1 MTDIKMSDAFDLPV
15 SGGDFTLAAMN
26 KSTYVSMDRA
36 AVIAINSYDLNQER
50 IAELEEETK
59 HLKQVI
65 YNTAKVSFEAG
76 ACCPYAAFHEH
87 AILFAKKITK
97 EQDE

>member
-1 MTDIKMSDAFDLPV
+1 MAVVYRGVLYDPPYDPPEVHS
-15 SGGDFTLAAMN
+15 LA
-26 KSTYVSMDRA
+26 
-36 AVIAINSYDLNQER
+36 ER

-76 ACCPYAAFHEH
+76 ACCPYVAFHEH

-97 EQDE
+97 GQD